1 MSIIVVQAGPLTTIQ
16 DKGRFGYQR
25 SGIGQAGAM
34 DQEAYAAANKLAGNL
49 PGAAVL
55 EMTMLGATLRFTEK
69 YRCALTGAEMEAK
82 LDGVPQERYKSFTVE
97 AGQTLVLGFA
107 KTGLRGYLAVQGGIE
122 VPKVLGSRSTD
133 IKSHLGGLEGRALKN
148 GDELEVG
155 EGDGMHPIY
164 TSLPVPDYPEEV
176 VVRAIL
182 GPQDDY
188 FTEKGNETFFKTSYA
203 VTPQSDRMGI
213 RLEGA
218 AIENKAG
225 VDIVSDGITFGSVQ
239 IPANGMPIVLMA
251 DHQTAG
257 GYAKIA
263 TVVSADL
270 PKLAQLKPGQR
281 VSFRQCS
288 VLEAQ
293 LVPSDKLLSLV
304 EKLPPETSTK
314 SKGLW
319 DRIKELLGL

>member
-1 MSIIVVQAGPLTTIQ
+1 MSIKILQTGALTTIQ
-16 DKGRFGYQR
+16 DKGRFGYQK

-34 DQEAYAAANKLAGNL
+34 DQEAYIAANRLAGNL
-49 PGAAVL
+49 PGVAVL
-55 EMTMLGATLRFTEK
+55 EMTMQGATLQFTDK
-69 YRCALTGAEMEAK
+69 HLCALTGADMQAK

-97 AGQTLVLGFA
+97 AGQTLTLGFA
-107 KTGLRGYLAVQGGIE
+107 QSGLRGYFAVQGGID

-133 IKSHLGGLEGRALKN
+133 VKSRLGGLEGRALKK
-148 GDELEVG
+148 GDVLEVG
-155 EGDGMHPIY
+155 ESDGLPPIY
-164 TSLPVPDYPEEV
+164 TSLPVPDYPDEV
-176 VVRAIL
+176 AVRAIL
-182 GPQDDY
+182 GPQEDY
-188 FTEKGNETFFKTSYA
+188 FTEKGIADFFNTSYT
-203 VTPQSDRMGI
+203 VTPQSDRMGL

-239 IPANGMPIVLMA
+239 VPANGMPIVLMA

-263 TVVSADL
+263 TVASADL
-270 PKLAQLKPGQR
+270 SKLAQVKPGQKVR
-281 VSFRQCS
+281 FIKCT

-293 LVPSDKLLSLV
+293 LVPYDGLMAKIA
-304 EKLPPETSTK
+304 KLPPEPKPK

-319 DRIKELLGL
+319 GTIKGMLGL

>member
-1 MSIIVVQAGPLTTIQ
+1 MGIKIIQAGPLTTVQ

-34 DQEAYAAANKLAGNL
+34 DQEAYAAANRLAANL

-55 EMTMLGATLRFTEK
+55 EMTMLGATLQFTAK
-69 YRCALTGAEMEAK
+69 HVCALTGADMQAK

-97 AGQTLVLGFA
+97 AGQTLALGFA
-107 KTGLRGYLAVQGGIE
+107 QKGLRGYFAVQGGIE
-122 VPKVLGSRSTD
+122 VPRVLGSRSTD
-133 IKSHLGGLEGRALKN
+133 VKSHLGGLEGRALKN

-155 EGDGMHPIY
+155 EHDGLPPIY
-164 TSLPVPDYPEEV
+164 TSLPVPEYPEEV
-176 VVRAIL
+176 AIRAIL
-182 GPQDDY
+182 GPQDDF
-188 FTEKGNETFFKTSYA
+188 FTAKGIATFFNTSYA

-270 PKLAQLKPGQR
+270 PKLAQVKPGQR
-281 VSFRQCS
+281 VRFIQCT

-293 LVPSDKLLSLV
+293 LVSSEKLLASLA
-304 EKLPPETSTK
+304 KLPLESK
-314 SKGLW
+314 QKGKGLW
-319 DRIKELLGL
+319 GIIKEMLGL

>member
-1 MSIIVVQAGPLTTIQ
+1 MSIKIMQAGALTTIQ
-16 DKGRFGYQR
+16 DKGRFGYQK

-34 DQEAYAAANKLAGNL
+34 DQEAYAAANRLAGNL

-55 EMTMLGATLRFTEK
+55 EMTMQGATLKFMDK
-69 YRCALTGAEMEAK
+69 HLCALTGADMQAK
-82 LDGVPQERYKSFTVE
+82 LDGEPQERYQSFTVE
-97 AGQTLVLGFA
+97 AGQTLALGFA
-107 KTGLRGYLAVQGGIE
+107 QSGLRGYLAIQGGID

-133 IKSHLGGLEGRALKN
+133 VKSRLGGLEGRALKS
-148 GDELEVG
+148 GDELRVG
-155 EGDGMHPIY
+155 ESDGMPPIY

-176 VVRAIL
+176 TIRAIL

-188 FTEKGNETFFKTSYA
+188 FTDKGVATFFDNWYT

-239 IPANGMPIVLMA
+239 VPANGMPIVLMA

-270 PKLAQLKPGQR
+270 PKLAQLKPGQK
-281 VSFRQCS
+281 VKFLKCT

-293 LVPSDKLLSLV
+293 LVSADKLLAKIA
-304 EKLPPETSTK
+304 KLPPEPKPK

-319 DRIKELLGL
+319 GSLKEMLGL